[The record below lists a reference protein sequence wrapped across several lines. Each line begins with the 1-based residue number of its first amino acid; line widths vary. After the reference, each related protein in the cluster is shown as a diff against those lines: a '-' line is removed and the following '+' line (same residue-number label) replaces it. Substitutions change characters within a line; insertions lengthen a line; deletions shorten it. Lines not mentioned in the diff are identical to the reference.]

1 MDADTVARVALE
13 NQILRGVVGS
23 TVHGTAVDGQ
33 DDRDEMG
40 VFVEPREYVCGL
52 EPIDHYVYRD
62 QPDGV
67 RSAAGDLD
75 LVLYSLRKFCR
86 LATRGNPTVLLLLW
100 VPSPLLATPIGRDL
114 IAMREEFIS
123 QESGRRFVGYL
134 RAQLMRLTG
143 ERARTVVRPELV
155 EEYGYDTKFAMHA
168 LRLGLQ
174 GIELLSDGRLTLPVR
189 EPDLTLLRE
198 VRTGVVHYE
207 EAVRLI
213 RENEAKL
220 LAIVDNFTKHVD
232 EGAISA
238 FMARAHQEHWSGRK

>member
-1 MDADTVARVALE
+1 MDADTIARVALE
-13 NQILRGVVGS
+13 NQVLRGVVGS

-67 RSAAGDLD
+67 RSQAGDLD

-143 ERARTVVRPELV
+143 ERARTVVRPDLV
-155 EEYGYDTKFAMHA
+155 EKYGYDTKFAMHA

-213 RENEAKL
+213 RESEAKL
-220 LAIVDNFTKHVD
+220 LAVVDEFTKLVD
-232 EGAISA
+232 EGAINA
-238 FMARAHQEHWSGRK
+238 FMVRAHQEHWSGRK